1 MCLPSRP
8 VEEKYMYVPSRSVVI
23 SLMTVPSRHQK
34 KTLYI
39 CTYFISTHT
48 PSPVEKVH
56 TTSLFRPVQPTTT
69 SKYIFS

>member
-39 CTYFISTHT
+39 CTYFIASSPELGTETH
-48 PSPVEKVH
+48 KLRFH
-56 TTSLFRPVQPTTT
+56 TKLR
-69 SKYIFS
+69 KYTL